1 MSRAEAFQ
9 RLSSQRIAKAQKAI
23 QLIGNLSN
31 KNNYQFEIDEV
42 EQLIKTLE
50 VEIEQLRIKFKIEQ
64 PRAADPEIPSITED
78 LELWGVDLNA
88 LSWIQWGRDK
98 IIHGNRTD
106 ALEMINKGIEMIKNK
121 EERS

>member
-1 MSRAEAFQ
+1 MSRSEAFQ

-31 KNNYQFEIDEV
+31 RNNYQFEIDEV
-42 EQLIKTLE
+42 EQLIKSLE

-64 PRAADPEIPSITED
+64 PRAAAPEIPSIAED
-78 LELWGVDLNA
+78 LESWGVDLNA

>member
-50 VEIEQLRIKFKIEQ
+50 VEI
-64 PRAADPEIPSITED
+64 
-78 LELWGVDLNA
+78 
-88 LSWIQWGRDK
+88 
-98 IIHGNRTD
+98 
-106 ALEMINKGIEMIKNK
+106 
-121 EERS
+121 

>member
-1 MSRAEAFQ
+1 MSRSEAFQ

-31 KNNYQFEIDEV
+31 RNNYQFEIEEV
-42 EQLIKTLE
+42 EQLIQSLE

-64 PRAADPEIPSITED
+64 PRAAEPEIHNVVED

>member
-31 KNNYQFEIDEV
+31 RNNYQFEIEEV
-42 EQLIKTLE
+42 EQLIQSLE

-64 PRAADPEIPSITED
+64 PRAAEPAIPSITED

>member
-1 MSRAEAFQ
+1 MSRSEAFQ

-50 VEIEQLRIKFKIEQ
+50 VEIEQLRIKFKIEK
-64 PRAADPEIPSITED
+64 PRAAEPEIPSIPAD
-78 LELWGVDLNA
+78 LGNWRIDPRA

-98 IIHGNRTD
+98 IIHGRREE
-106 ALEMINKGIEMIKNK
+106 ALELINQGIQMIKEK

>member
-64 PRAADPEIPSITED
+64 PRAAEPEIPSIPAD
-78 LELWGVDLNA
+78 LDNWRIDPRA

-98 IIHGNRTD
+98 IIHGKREE
-106 ALEMINKGIEMIKNK
+106 ALELINQGIEMIKNK
-121 EERS
+121 EEIS

>member
-1 MSRAEAFQ
+1 MSRSEAFQ

-64 PRAADPEIPSITED
+64 PRAAEPEIPIIPAD
-78 LELWGVDLNA
+78 LDNWRIDPRA

-98 IIHGNRTD
+98 IIHGRREE
-106 ALEMINKGIEMIKNK
+106 ALELINQGIEMIKNK

>member
-1 MSRAEAFQ
+1 MSRSEAFQ

-31 KNNYQFEIDEV
+31 RNNYQFEIDEV

-64 PRAADPEIPSITED
+64 PRAAEPEIHNVVED

>member
-31 KNNYQFEIDEV
+31 RNNYQFEIEEV
-42 EQLIKTLE
+42 EQLIQSLE

-64 PRAADPEIPSITED
+64 PRAAEPEIPSIAED
-78 LELWGVDLNA
+78 LENWQIDPRA
-88 LSWIQWGRDK
+88 MSWIEWGRDT
-98 IIHGNRTD
+98 IVHGKRED
-106 ALEMINKGIEMIKNK
+106 ALELLNKGIQMIKNK